1 MPQPRPMRYLAG
13 RGEDR
18 EQARQEGE
26 RGIRQAVR
34 AWQPWEGCTR
44 SDTSLALRQDR
55 ASWERGGRRC
65 HTEGLFDH
73 GQITQANTSSANV
86 RHRSP
91 TPSHVIENLCLL
103 QILGPPE
110 RPEPMLTRLAGLMA
124 TLKFALLSVCVRCMC
139 WGGPCPDPGG
149 ACEPLGEKTS
159 CTGYGRAADATAA
172 RASVK
177 RSLRPT
183 EPGNQPAG

>member
-1 MPQPRPMRYLAG
+1 
-13 RGEDR
+13 
-18 EQARQEGE
+18 
-26 RGIRQAVR
+26 
-34 AWQPWEGCTR
+34 
-44 SDTSLALRQDR
+44 
-55 ASWERGGRRC
+55 
-65 HTEGLFDH
+65 
-73 GQITQANTSSANV
+73 
-86 RHRSP
+86 
-91 TPSHVIENLCLL
+91 
-103 QILGPPE
+103 
-110 RPEPMLTRLAGLMA
+110 MLTRLAGLMA